1 MRRLDLILVEQG
13 KAASRTR
20 AQRLISAGKVKVKAG
35 PHWETPIKA
44 GQKYPDWIE
53 TVIELDE
60 ADRYVSRGGLKLQGA
75 LAATGLSLA
84 GATVIDVGQS
94 TGGFTDCAL
103 QAGATKVVGI
113 EVGHSQLV
121 EALRDDPRVVCLEGV
136 NARALPISLLGYSP
150 AQQGFDVAVMDV
162 SFISQTRIL
171 PTLAPLL
178 KPGGHLLSLV
188 KPQFEV
194 GPGGLGKGGI
204 VRDESLYPQVEQ
216 TIKTCC
222 QAVGLS
228 VCSYFD
234 SPITGGDGNREFFIW
249 AQLTAP
255 SSTA

>member
-1 MRRLDLILVEQG
+1 MRRLDLILVDQG
-13 KAASRTR
+13 KVASRTR
-20 AQRLISAGKVKVKAG
+20 AQRLISAGKVKVRAG
-35 PHWETPIKA
+35 AQWETPVKA
-44 GQKYPDWIE
+44 GQKYPDWID
-53 TVIELDE
+53 IDIDQDE

-75 LAATGLSLA
+75 LAMSGLSLA

-103 QAGATKVVGI
+103 QAGAAKVVGI
-113 EVGHSQLV
+113 EVGHGQLV
-121 EALRDDPRVVCLEGV
+121 DALRDDPRVICLEGM
-136 NARALPISLLGYSP
+136 NARALPISLLTYSP

-171 PTLAPLL
+171 PALAPLL
-178 KPGGHLLSLV
+178 KPDGHLLSLV

-204 VRDESLYPQVEQ
+204 VRDDSLYPQVEQ
-216 TIKTCC
+216 TIKACC
-222 QAVGLS
+222 REVGLS
-228 VCSYFD
+228 VCGYFD

-255 SSTA
+255 SSTV

>member
-1 MRRLDLILVEQG
+1 MRRLDLILVDQG
-13 KAASRTR
+13 KVASRTR

-35 PHWETPIKA
+35 PHWETPVKA
-44 GQKYPDWIE
+44 GQKYPEGVAIAIE
-53 TVIELDE
+53 QDDV
-60 ADRYVSRGGLKLQGA
+60 DRFVSRGGLKLQGA
-75 LAATGLSLA
+75 LAVTGLSLS

-103 QAGATKVVGI
+103 QAGASKVVGI
-113 EVGHSQLV
+113 EVGHGQLV
-121 EALRDDPRVVCLEGV
+121 DALRDDPRVVCLEGM
-136 NARALPISLLGYSP
+136 NARALPISLLEYSP

-171 PTLAPLL
+171 PALVPLL

-222 QAVGLS
+222 QTLGLT
-228 VCSYFD
+228 VCGYFA
-234 SPITGGDGNREFFIW
+234 SPVTGGDGNREFFIW
-249 AQLTAP
+249 LRVPTSIA
-255 SSTA
+255 